1 MLFNEK
7 IHKDSGLGQWFEKE
21 KWVDISRKEKGKHP
35 PCGASAGKGKRK
47 KDPKKGYPK
56 CRPAAEA
63 RSMSKEEKK
72 KAVDQKRRAENK
84 HPHSGKG
91 RSPIMTSH
99 KKKKIEENNI
109 VNESKLK
116 RKKTKNKP
124 NNPKLWS
131 ACKQAAKEKFDVY
144 PCLPIS
150 YPALTKDGP
159 KYFNELKVGDFI
171 YAFDIEKKAKVF
183 TKILRLHSYEDA
195 PTLDIYTDGHYFCTA
210 TKDHKWVVEIN
221 NDLVLVTTKD
231 LNRNENIFVDIGEP
245 TLTEVEHSTG
255 STDEVWCPE
264 TDYGTWYT
272 VINDK
277 PCVTGN
283 SAYANAYAA
292 KIYKKRGGTWRKQTS
307 KKKKKMISESAT
319 LDSLQNFFDWI
330 EERHPDF
337 NQE

>member
-1 MLFNEK
+1 M
-7 IHKDSGLGQWFEKE
+7 
-21 KWVDISRKEKGKHP
+21 
-35 PCGASAGKGKRK
+35 
-47 KDPKKGYPK
+47 
-56 CRPAAEA
+56 
-63 RSMSKEEKK
+63 
-72 KAVDQKRRAENK
+72 
-84 HPHSGKG
+84 
-91 RSPIMTSH
+91 
-99 KKKKIEENNI
+99 
-109 VNESKLK
+109 
-116 RKKTKNKP
+116 
-124 NNPKLWS
+124 
-131 ACKQAAKEKFDVY
+131 
-144 PCLPIS
+144 
-150 YPALTKDGP
+150 
-159 KYFNELKVGDFI
+159 GDFI

-245 TLTEVEHSTG
+245 TLTEIEHSTG

-292 KIYKKRGGTWRKQTS
+292 KIYKKKGGTWRKQSS
-307 KKKKKMISESAT
+307 KRKRKWLANQQLQIRFKISLIGLKKDIQILIKSKSF
-319 LDSLQNFFDWI
+319 NFRI
-330 EERHPDF
+330 ELF
-337 NQE
+337 FLVVK